1 MKAILHTLQHFTLLL
16 LLTVCAAQKKSLGKL
31 QSVLPILLDSTKDHI
46 TCAHRGMHKRTVKFF
61 ENCSEK
67 TATTGKEEAKTIAED
82 DVIIEAFD
90 SLSRQND
97 LAVEHYNYESSA
109 EQFRASPGNSLFA
122 LTFWLAARDRAI
134 HSHINCLSCFNL
146 SAKVIDAIANTTPLQ
161 VFCACVNSQTSALR
175 NFKLTCPVDDCVCVI
190 DAATE
195 TEKAGL
201 IVTPQL
207 CLARLQKTNHC
218 ASYSLNFAH

>member
-1 MKAILHTLQHFTLLL
+1 MKATLHTLQHFTLLL
-16 LLTVCAAQKKSLGKL
+16 LLTQKKSHKKL
-31 QSVLPILLDSTKDHI
+31 QNVLSIPLDSTKGQVA
-46 TCAHRGMHKRTVKFF
+46 CAPRGLHKRTAKFF
-61 ENCSEK
+61 EKHSEK
-67 TATTGKEEAKTIAED
+67 TAPTGKEEAKTIAED
-82 DVIIEAFD
+82 DAIIEAFD

-134 HSHINCLSCFNL
+134 HSRINCLRCFNL
-146 SAKVIDAIANTTPLQ
+146 SAKVIDAIASTTPLQ

-175 NFKLTCPVDDCVCVI
+175 NFKLMCPMDDCVCVI

-207 CLARLQKTNHC
+207 CLARPSSC
-218 ASYSLNFAH
+218 AKSLALCLAPSRNVP